1 MKILFVHSGSDI
13 YGASRSLLRLAS
25 RLVKDGNSVR
35 AILPYEGPL
44 RAELENNGVRVNIHR
59 SLPVVN
65 RENFGG
71 LLKLVLLMCKI
82 PVSLVNLFI
91 VAIKFKPDVI
101 HTNTALILSPGIVSK
116 LAGCFHIWHVRE
128 FFEEFPR
135 LWKWYQWYMSIFSDT
150 VICVSNAVAE
160 QFDQHI
166 KAKKIKVVHNGFPS
180 EEFAPVE
187 PMRVNA
193 FRKRFDINGHVT
205 VGVVGRIKFGRK
217 GQDVFVRSIALLKD
231 KFPDV
236 KFLLIGSPFPGNEE
250 HLENLRRLIK
260 ELEIEKNVVYTGD
273 VEDIK
278 TAYAALDISVLPSAR
293 SEPFGG
299 VVVESMAFG
308 KPVVGTRIGGTVEQI
323 EDGVSGYLIEPNN
336 HIQLASAIEKL
347 LIDPEERKR
356 MGENGLRRYQ
366 GLFEFETF
374 YEKVLSLYN
383 ERLK

>member
-1 MKILFVHSGSDI
+1 MKILFVHSGSDL

-71 LLKLVLLMCKI
+71 LLKLVLLLCKI

-135 LWKWYQWYMSIFSDT
+135 LWKWYQWYMSMVSDM
-150 VICVSNAVAE
+150 VICVSTAVAE
-160 QFDQHI
+160 QFDQRI
-166 KAKKIKVVHNGFPS
+166 KTKKVIVIHNGFPA
-180 EEFAPVE
+180 EEFKPVE
-187 PMRVNA
+187 PARIQA
-193 FRKRFDINGHVT
+193 FREQFDINGRVA

-217 GQDVFVRSIALLKD
+217 GQDVFVKAVALLKD

-236 KFLLIGSPFPGNEE
+236 KFLLVGSPFPGNEE
-250 HLENLRRLIK
+250 HLENLRHLIK
-260 ELEIEKNVVYTGD
+260 ELDIEKNVVYTGD
-273 VEDIK
+273 VEDIQA
-278 TAYAALDISVLPSAR
+278 AYSALDVSVLPSAQP
-293 SEPFGG
+293 EPFGG
-299 VVVESMAFG
+299 VVIESMAFG
-308 KPVVGTRIGGTVEQI
+308 KPVVGTSIGGTKEQI
-323 EDGVSGYLIEPNN
+323 EDGVNGYLVEPSNPSE
-336 HIQLASAIEKL
+336 LANALELLMSDSEKR
-347 LIDPEERKR
+347 ETMGANSRKR
-356 MGENGLRRYQ
+356 FEAM
-366 GLFEFETF
+366 FEFEAF
-374 YEKVLSLYN
+374 YQKILQVYQN
-383 ERLK
+383 VK